1 MSEIVKL
8 FYFLG
13 RGRAETTRWM
23 LSINEINFINVP
35 INTPEDLL
43 KLRNTGKLPF
53 DQMPLLEINGMYLS
67 QSVAMVKYLAR
78 LGGYYGSNDKEAL
91 YCDMFAGAISDFA
104 ETAMQAP
111 FQPSNNLALE
121 TLKNRFQKFSPK
133 FELRIKE
140 NGNNLCV
147 GNKITF
153 ADILLTEALNSYIE
167 WIPNLLNESKILSTL
182 YERIMNEK
190 AIKSYL
196 ISKQRYPKPDIN
208 YVIDVARV
216 LKRTLP
222 PHMEDS
228 NRFVN

>member
-53 DQMPLLEINGMYLS
+53 DQIPLLEIDGMCLS

-78 LGGYYGSNDKEAL
+78 LGGYYGSNHKEAL

-167 WIPNLLNESKILSTL
+167 WIPNLLNESKILSSL

-190 AIKSYL
+190 AIKNYL
-196 ISKQRYPKPDIN
+196 NSKQRYPKPDIN

>member
-111 FQPSNNLALE
+111 FQPSNNIALE

-153 ADILLTEALNSYIE
+153 VDILLTEALNSYIE
-167 WIPNLLNESKILSTL
+167 WIPNLLNESKILSSL

-190 AIKSYL
+190 AIKNYL
-196 ISKQRYPKPDIN
+196 NSKQRYPKPDIN

>member
-153 ADILLTEALNSYIE
+153 VDILLTEALNSYIE
-167 WIPNLLNESKILSTL
+167 WIPNLLNESKILSSL

-196 ISKQRYPKPDIN
+196 NSKQRYPKPDIN

>member
-121 TLKNRFQKFSPK
+121 TLRNRFQKFSPK

-140 NGNNLCV
+140 NGNDLCV

-167 WIPNLLNESKILSTL
+167 WIPNLLNGSRILSSL

-196 ISKQRYPKPDIN
+196 NSKQRYPKPDIN

>member
-1 MSEIVKL
+1 
-8 FYFLG
+8 
-13 RGRAETTRWM
+13 
-23 LSINEINFINVP
+23 
-35 INTPEDLL
+35 
-43 KLRNTGKLPF
+43 
-53 DQMPLLEINGMYLS
+53 MPLLEIDGMCLS

-78 LGGYYGSNDKEAL
+78 LGGYSGSNDKEAL

-111 FQPSNNLALE
+111 FQPSNNIALE

-167 WIPNLLNESKILSTL
+167 WIPNLLNESKVLSSL

-196 ISKQRYPKPDIN
+196 NSKQRYPKPDIS

>member
-167 WIPNLLNESKILSTL
+167 WIPNLLNGSRILSSL

-190 AIKSYL
+190 AIKGYL
-196 ISKQRYPKPDIN
+196 NSKQRYPKPDIN

>member
-167 WIPNLLNESKILSTL
+167 WIPNLLNESKILSSL

-190 AIKSYL
+190 AIKNYL
-196 ISKQRYPKPDIN
+196 NSKQRYPKPDIN

>member
-53 DQMPLLEINGMYLS
+53 DQMPLLEIDGMCLS

-91 YCDMFAGAISDFA
+91 YCDMFAGAITDFA
-104 ETAMQAP
+104 EASMQAA
-111 FQPSNNLALE
+111 FQPTKEIAVKMLQE
-121 TLKNRFQKFSPK
+121 RFNKFAPK

-140 NGNNLCV
+140 NGNEFCV
-147 GNKITF
+147 GKKISF
-153 ADILLTEALNSYIE
+153 ADVMLTEALSAYVE
-167 WIPNLLNESKILSTL
+167 WIPDLLKNTPLLLSIYEKVINQTGIKL
-182 YERIMNEK
+182 YLSSE
-190 AIKSYL
+190 L
-196 ISKQRYPKPDIN
+196 RYPIPDEKYI
-208 YVIDVARV
+208 IDVARV
-216 LKRTLP
+216 LQRALP
-222 PHMEDS
+222 AHMSDI

>member
-43 KLRNTGKLPF
+43 KLRNTDKLPF

-121 TLKNRFQKFSPK
+121 TLKIRFQKFSPK

-167 WIPNLLNESKILSTL
+167 WIPNLLNESKILSSL

-196 ISKQRYPKPDIN
+196 NSKKRYPKPDIN

>member
-78 LGGYYGSNDKEAL
+78 LGGYCGSNDKEAL

-167 WIPNLLNESKILSTL
+167 WLPNLLNESKILSSL

-196 ISKQRYPKPDIN
+196 NSKQRYPKPDIN

>member
-167 WIPNLLNESKILSTL
+167 WIPNLLNESKILSSL

-196 ISKQRYPKPDIN
+196 NSKQRYPKPDIN